1 MNISL
6 LSSLPAT
13 CGIGWAMVARIIMAS
28 ASESQIPAGS
38 LVTAAKVPSKP

>member
-6 LSSLPAT
+6 LSSLLAT
-13 CGIGWAMVARIIMAS
+13 CGIGWAIVARSIMAS

-38 LVTAAKVPSKP
+38 CVTAINVPSKP